1 METRKKIINNLRLR
15 SESVQKILTTP
26 PHWTIR
32 WGNTVFLILL
42 LLVLMTCYLI
52 KYPESVKGPIK
63 ITVQDQTEILHANNA
78 KTGKDLIKNNQQI
91 SVSSEK
97 RENLIGR
104 IAVPSSEIHKIKQ
117 GQKVIIR
124 LKNNH
129 YNKYE
134 VTEGTVNKIISD
146 SNKNYYAE
154 VVFPEKLNGLNH
166 KNYNLKNELHGEAEI
181 VTNNSRLINKF
192 FHKIK

>member
-1 METRKKIINNLRLR
+1 
-15 SESVQKILTTP
+15 
-26 PHWTIR
+26 
-32 WGNTVFLILL
+32 
-42 LLVLMTCYLI
+42 MTCYLI
-52 KYPESVKGPIK
+52 KYQESVKGPIK
-63 ITVQDQTEILHANNA
+63 ITVQDQTEILHTNNA

-104 IAVPSSEIHKIKQ
+104 IAVPSSEIYKIKQ

-154 VVFPEKLNGLNH
+154 VVFSEKLNGLNN
-166 KNYNLKNELHGEAEI
+166 KNYNLKNELQGEAEI
-181 VTNNSRLINKF
+181 VINNLRLINKF